1 MIVRKLHTE
10 LSILLEDFPAV
21 ALLGPRQVGK
31 TTLAQHVRDQFPD
44 AVYLDLEDQDDLNK
58 LQDIKLFLT
67 QHEDKLVIIDEV
79 QVKPEIFTALRPLI
93 DRNRRSGRF
102 LLLGSASPL
111 LVKGV
116 SESLAGRIAYT
127 ELTPFL
133 LSEVLTDNIS
143 QQDLWWRGGFAGSL
157 LAKSERQAQAWT
169 KSFISSYVQKELPQ
183 LFNVDLSPLLSR
195 NFWQMLAHYHGG
207 IWNAQPFSS
216 SLGVANTTVRRYLE
230 YLQGA
235 FLIRV
240 LQPWYVNSG
249 KRLIKSPKV
258 YVRDSGLLH
267 SMLGIKSFDSLF
279 GYPLAGASWEGFVIE
294 QVISELPDGV
304 DAFFYRTQ
312 NGAEADLI
320 LVKGLTPIA
329 AIEIK
334 LTNAPV
340 PSRGFYQS
348 IEDLGLKTG
357 IVVTPGSDAYPQK
370 NLTICSLQHFIEQ
383 VLPEITA

>member
-1 MIVRKLHTE
+1 MITRNLYTE
-10 LSILLEDFPAV
+10 LSELLEDFPAV

-31 TTLAQHVRDQFPD
+31 TTLAMQVKDQFPNSL
-44 AVYLDLEDQDDLNK
+44 YLDLEDQDDLNK
-58 LQDIKLFLT
+58 LQDIKLFLNQYQDT
-67 QHEDKLVIIDEV
+67 LVIIDEV
-79 QVKPEIFTALRPLI
+79 QVKPELFTALRPII
-93 DRNRRSGRF
+93 DRNRKTGRF

-133 LSEVLTDNIS
+133 LKEVLADGIT
-143 QQDLWWRGGFAGSL
+143 QQQLWWRGGFADSL
-157 LAKSERQAQAWT
+157 LAKSDRQAQAWT

-195 NFWQMLAHYHGG
+195 NFWQMLSHYHGS
-207 IWNAQPFSS
+207 IWNAQPFSA

-235 FLIRV
+235 FLIRI
-240 LQPWYVNSG
+240 LQPWYVNTG

-267 SMLGIKSFDSLF
+267 SMLGIKTFESLF

-294 QVISELPDGV
+294 QIAGILPDGI
-304 DAFFYRTQ
+304 DAFYYRTQ

-357 IVVTPGSDAYPQK
+357 IVITPGSDNYPQK
-370 NLTICSLQHFIEQ
+370 NLTICSLQYFIED
-383 VLPEITA
+383 LFPEITA